1 MPNRKLLLQHNAL
14 IHIRSMFWPK
24 QSLAHLSGYTG
35 VSNVAAR
42 DNRKVASEVSIV
54 QWSIHQAP
62 AFGIFVFLLF
72 FYQENYF
79 PRETKARSPFK

>member
-24 QSLAHLSGYTG
+24 QSLGDLGGYTG
-35 VSNVAAR
+35 VSNGAPR
-42 DNRKVASEVSIV
+42 DNRKVASKVSIV
-54 QWSIHQAP
+54 QWKIHPAP
-62 AFGIFVFLLF
+62 AYGTFEFLLF

-79 PRETKARSPFK
+79 TRETKTRSAFK